1 MRPLGDSVAIELID
15 DSITEGGIHLLEVNK
30 SAQIALVTS
39 VGKDVEDVKEGYKV
53 VINRK
58 GFMEYD
64 GITFV
69 RHADIL
75 AVVET

>member
-1 MRPLGDSVAIELID
+1 MRPLGDSVVVELID

-30 SAQIALVTS
+30 SAQIALVKY
-39 VGKDVEDVKEGYKV
+39 VGKDVDDIESGQKV
-53 VINRK
+53 VFNRK

-75 AVVET
+75 AIVET